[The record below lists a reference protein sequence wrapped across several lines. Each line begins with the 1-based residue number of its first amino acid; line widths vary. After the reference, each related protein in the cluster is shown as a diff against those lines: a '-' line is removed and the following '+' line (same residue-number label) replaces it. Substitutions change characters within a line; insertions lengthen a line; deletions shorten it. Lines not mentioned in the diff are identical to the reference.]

1 MGMAGLDGFTW
12 DFLALVVLAVIALR
26 SLWTSHDH
34 ARRVK
39 VIWSAVLLVPLVG
52 PVGWFIL
59 GRSRRKR

>member
-12 DFLALVVLAVIALR
+12 IFLALFVLAVVALR
-26 SLWTSHDH
+26 SVWTSHAH

-39 VIWSAVLLVPLVG
+39 VIWSAVVLVPLVG

-59 GRSRRKR
+59 GRSRRRR